1 MAEQPTETPAPEKV
15 DLAQLK
21 QMLKLP
27 ETATETDIIAA
38 LVQLIAGLQQKYD
51 ALQQKYNELLGD
63 AVAMEDE
70 VANRYLADFEDL
82 IPNERREFW
91 KSSLLHNRDETLGI
105 LLGLRKV
112 RDEAKPAPATEPK
125 PEAKP
130 LFRNRLVV
138 ARTVSELAEESPAAS
153 ISRAV
158 AIRNRAHQIRSTEK
172 IPYALA
178 FSRAEREIEQ

>member
-1 MAEQPTETPAPEKV
+1 MADQPTETPAPEKV

-27 ETATETDIIAA
+27 ETATETDIITA
-38 LVQLIAGLQQKYD
+38 LVQLIAQLQQKYD
-51 ALQQKYNELLGD
+51 ALLGD
-63 AVAMEDE
+63 AVALEDD

-82 IPNERREFW
+82 IPNESREFW

-112 RDEAKPAPATEPK
+112 RDEAKPAPAAEPK

>member
-1 MAEQPTETPAPEKV
+1 MADQATETPAPDKV
-15 DLAQLK
+15 DMAQLK
-21 QMLKLP
+21 KMLNLP
-27 ETATETDIIAA
+27 ETATETDVITA
-38 LVQLIAGLQQKYD
+38 LVQLIAQLQQKYD
-51 ALQQKYNELLGD
+51 MLLGD

-70 VANRYLADFEDL
+70 VANRCLADFEDL
-82 IPNERREFW
+82 IPNESREFW
-91 KSSLLHNRDETLGI
+91 KSSLLQNRDETLNI

-112 RDEAKPAPATEPK
+112 REAAAQPAPAPAAEPK

-138 ARTVSELAEESPAAS
+138 ARSVAELAEESPAVS
-153 ISRAV
+153 VCRAV

>member
-1 MAEQPTETPAPEKV
+1 MADQPTETPAPEKV
-15 DLAQLK
+15 DLAPLK

-27 ETATETDIIAA
+27 DTATETDIITA
-38 LVQLIAGLQQKYD
+38 LVQLIAQLQQKYD
-51 ALQQKYNELLGD
+51 TLLGD
-63 AVAMEDE
+63 AVALEDD

-82 IPNERREFW
+82 IPNESREFW

-112 RDEAKPAPATEPK
+112 RDEAKPAPAPVAEPK
-125 PEAKP
+125 ADPKP

-138 ARTVSELAEESPAAS
+138 ARTVSELAEESPAAG

>member
-1 MAEQPTETPAPEKV
+1 MADQPTETPAPEKV

-51 ALQQKYNELLGD
+51 ALLAD
-63 AVAMEDE
+63 AVALEDD

-82 IPNERREFW
+82 IPNESREFW

-112 RDEAKPAPATEPK
+112 RDEAKPAPAAEPK

>member
-1 MAEQPTETPAPEKV
+1 MADQPTETPAPEKV

-51 ALQQKYNELLGD
+51 ALLAD
-63 AVAMEDE
+63 AVALEDD

-82 IPNERREFW
+82 IPNESREFW

-112 RDEAKPAPATEPK
+112 REEAKPAAPAAEPK

-138 ARTVSELAEESPAAS
+138 ARTVSELAEESPATS

>member
-1 MAEQPTETPAPEKV
+1 
-15 DLAQLK
+15 
-21 QMLKLP
+21 MLNLP
-27 ETATETDIIAA
+27 EAATDTDIITA
-38 LVQLIAGLQQKYD
+38 LVQLIAQLQQKYD
-51 ALQQKYNELLGD
+51 ALLGD
-63 AVAMEDE
+63 AVALEDD
-70 VANRYLADFEDL
+70 VANRCLADFEDL
-82 IPNERREFW
+82 IPNESREFW

-112 RDEAKPAPATEPK
+112 RDEAKPAPAAEPK

>member
-1 MAEQPTETPAPEKV
+1 MADQPTETPAPEKV

-27 ETATETDIIAA
+27 ETAAETDIITA
-38 LVQLIAGLQQKYD
+38 LVQLIAQLQQKYD
-51 ALQQKYNELLGD
+51 ALLGD
-63 AVAMEDE
+63 AVALEDD

-82 IPNERREFW
+82 IPNESREFW

-112 RDEAKPAPATEPK
+112 RDEAKPAPAAEPK

-138 ARTVSELAEESPAAS
+138 ARTVAELAEESPAAS

>member
-27 ETATETDIIAA
+27 ETATETDIITA
-38 LVQLIAGLQQKYD
+38 LVQLIAQLQQKYD
-51 ALQQKYNELLGD
+51 ALLGD
-63 AVAMEDE
+63 AVALEDD

-82 IPNERREFW
+82 IPNESREFW

-105 LLGLRKV
+105 LVGLRKV
-112 RDEAKPAPATEPK
+112 RDEAKPAPAAEPK
-125 PEAKP
+125 ADPKP

-138 ARTVSELAEESPAAS
+138 ARTVSELAEESPATS

>member
-1 MAEQPTETPAPEKV
+1 MAEEKKETPAPEQV
-15 DLAQLK
+15 DISQLK
-21 QMLKLP
+21 QMLNLP
-27 ETATETDIIAA
+27 ETATATDIITA
-38 LVQLIAGLQQKYD
+38 LVQLIAQLQQKYD
-51 ALQQKYNELLGD
+51 TLLSDSVAL
-63 AVAMEDE
+63 EDD

-82 IPNERREFW
+82 IPNESREFW

-105 LLGLRKV
+105 LVGLRKV
-112 RDEAKPAPATEPK
+112 RDEAKPAPAAEPK

-138 ARTVSELAEESPAAS
+138 ARTVSELAEESPATS